1 MADVPLVVGG
11 PLAEPAGR
19 NPIGGT
25 TVTVIRTMAVLA
37 TGLIACTNTV
47 EPVPDPG
54 SGFECSNAAELT
66 GLISVED
73 PIPGRFIVVL
83 KDTEPGLAP
92 AAVSSTAQTFAQKHG
107 VTSVQVFDQS
117 LRGFACSASES
128 EAEKMAADPRVAFVQ
143 QEGRK
148 SVAPLPAEQVDATWG
163 LDRTD
168 QRELPLDGIY
178 DPGSDGSGVHAY
190 IIDTGMDGT
199 HAEFAGRV
207 GEGFS
212 ATGDGT
218 NDDNGHGTHVA
229 GTVGGSEF
237 GIAKQVVLHPVRV
250 LVRGSGTDSQVIAGV
265 DFVARH
271 ARTNGWPAVANM
283 SLGGSASPALDR
295 AVCNSIAAGVTF
307 AVAAGNEN
315 RDACNSSPARV
326 DEAIGTGATNRSDTR
341 ASFSNKGTCV
351 DIFAPGRDITSARV
365 GGGSTVLSGTSMA
378 SPHVAGV
385 AALCA
390 QANPGAAPAQIRQ
403 CVLDRATPDKLTGI
417 GEGSPNRLLYSKAD
431 TSGTALPANQD

>member
-1 MADVPLVVGG
+1 VGG

-25 TVTVIRTMAVLA
+25 TVTVIRTLAVLGA
-37 TGLIACTNTV
+37 GLIACTNV
-47 EPVPDPG
+47 VDPIPAPG
-54 SGFECSNAAELT
+54 GGFECSSAEQLS
-66 GLISVED
+66 GLIAVED
-73 PIPGRFIVVL
+73 PVPGRYIVVL

-92 AAVSSTAQTFAQKHG
+92 AAVSSTAQSFAQKHG
-107 VTSVQVFDQS
+107 VTRVQVFDHS
-117 LRGFACSASES
+117 LRGFACSSTEA

-148 SVAPLPAEQVDATWG
+148 SVSPLPAEQVDATWG

-178 DPGSDGSGVHAY
+178 EPGADGAGVHAY

-199 HAEFAGRV
+199 HEEFTGRV

-212 ATGDGT
+212 AVGDGT
-218 NDDNGHGTHVA
+218 DDDNGHGTHVA
-229 GTVGGSEF
+229 GTVGGTEF

-250 LVRGSGTDSQVIAGV
+250 LVNGSGTDSQVIAGV

-271 ARTNGWPAVANM
+271 ARSNGWPAVANM

-307 AVAAGNEN
+307 AVAAGNES

-326 DEAIGTGATNRSDTR
+326 DEALGTGASDRSDTR
-341 ASFSNKGTCV
+341 ASFSNTGTCV

-365 GGGSTVLSGTSMA
+365 GGGSRVLSGTSMA

-403 CVLDRATPDKLTGI
+403 CVLDRATPDTLTGI
-417 GEGSPNRLLYSKAD
+417 GEGSPNRLLYSKVETPG
-431 TSGTALPANQD
+431 TSLPANQD